1 MKKKSVAVAAL
12 ALVLLTTGCASG
24 RKPDKIDDF
33 SKQINTEIAQS
44 ARRIE
49 QQLELLNEVQARNG
63 MPANYRVSQH
73 HNLKEL
79 DDTDAEL
86 MITRGI
92 TRNHASHDLYEVG
105 ENGVKGIPISQPAPK
120 VEQTPAVN
128 VAQRTQTQGQRVAV
142 SGKHDLERRV
152 LLNGSYT
159 ITNLVRQLATGADYR
174 FVLLGKDKHLT
185 VNVGSFDGTVKDA
198 IVGVGNGLGER
209 GMIRV
214 DSRRR
219 IITLEYK

>member
-1 MKKKSVAVAAL
+1 MHNRQDES
-12 ALVLLTTGCASG
+12 
-24 RKPDKIDDF
+24 
-33 SKQINTEIAQS
+33 N
-44 ARRIE
+44 
-49 QQLELLNEVQARNG
+49 N
-63 MPANYRVSQH
+63 
-73 HNLKEL
+73 NLKEL

-92 TRNHASHDLYEVG
+92 TRNHASPDLYEVG

-120 VEQTPAVN
+120 VEQTTAVN
-128 VAQRTQTQGQRVAV
+128 IAQQTQEQRVAV
-142 SGKHDLERRV
+142 LGKHDLERRV

-174 FVLLGKDKHLT
+174 FVLLGKDKRLT

-214 DSRRR
+214 DSRHR

>member
-33 SKQINTEIAQS
+33 SKQINTEIVQS

-63 MPANYRVSQH
+63 MPANYRVPQH

-92 TRNHASHDLYEVG
+92 TRNHASPDLYDVG
-105 ENGVKGIPISQPAPK
+105 ENGVQGIPISQPEPK
-120 VEQTPAVN
+120 VEQTTAVN
-128 VAQRTQTQGQRVAV
+128 IAQQTQGQRVAV
-142 SGKHDLERRV
+142 LGKHDLERRV

-174 FVLLGKDKHLT
+174 FVLLSKDKRLT

-214 DSRRR
+214 DSRHR

>member
-1 MKKKSVAVAAL
+1 MKKKSVAIAAL

-63 MPANYRVSQH
+63 MPANYRVPQH

-92 TRNHASHDLYEVG
+92 TRNHASPDLYEVG

-120 VEQTPAVN
+120 VEQTTAVN
-128 VAQRTQTQGQRVAV
+128 IAQQTQGQRVAV

-159 ITNLVRQLATGADYR
+159 ITNLVHQLATGADYR
-174 FVLLGKDKHLT
+174 FVLLGKDKRLT

-214 DSRRR
+214 DSRHR
-219 IITLEYK
+219 IIALEYK

>member
-63 MPANYRVSQH
+63 MPVNYRVPQH

-92 TRNHASHDLYEVG
+92 TRNHASPDLYDVG
-105 ENGVKGIPISQPAPK
+105 ENGVQGIPISKPEPK
-120 VEQTPAVN
+120 VEQTTAVN
-128 VAQRTQTQGQRVAV
+128 IAQQTQGQRVSV
-142 SGKHDLERRV
+142 LGKHDLERRV

-174 FVLLGKDKHLT
+174 FVLLGKDKRLT

-214 DSRRR
+214 DSRHR